1 MTQFTADEDHQGYH
15 GFDHPRTH
23 DYPVRPA
30 HGGSSSFSAAKEA
43 SGGPTSQR
51 SRADGAVNWEPCRT
65 MWLCRSARHVRGP
78 LRRRSRRHEQ
88 MQPAAP
94 RGSCTRR
101 ADGDR
106 PGAHMAASR
115 RELRAAWLIYG
126 KACHEAY
133 MSGSQLHCRGP
144 LIWGTVPG
152 WRSCWRALFLDCSVR
167 LISAG
172 WLPRDD
178 YSAGACRCL
187 GLSVKGLTVC
197 SQLGLELAPSCCHVA
212 AGTGP
217 GGHFFVRH
225 VHSLPLHVF
234 AVL

>member
-1 MTQFTADEDHQGYH
+1 
-15 GFDHPRTH
+15 
-23 DYPVRPA
+23 
-30 HGGSSSFSAAKEA
+30 
-43 SGGPTSQR
+43 
-51 SRADGAVNWEPCRT
+51 

-106 PGAHMAASR
+106 PGAHLAASR

-152 WRSCWRALFLDCSVR
+152 WRSCWRVLFLDCSVR

-187 GLSVKGLTVC
+187 GSSVKGLTVC

-217 GGHFFVRH
+217 GGHFFARH
-225 VHSLPLHVF
+225 VHPLPCTCLLCCKGAARDEHQPASSRDRGVGRDG
-234 AVL
+234 AGLRVRAGRRRRGSSRPWPAAGTSPSGSPAPA